1 MLLRCSLTSQ
11 TTAAEMIFQTLTFQF
26 GQFKCTA
33 RNKKHTEQCF
43 LYLTVSESH
52 HKAPLPP
59 SDFLFLTTLT
69 SPWSDTSLQ
78 ERPRHE
84 AALRGAVQQSRALPF
99 HVYGTLQARQPLD
112 VQLIAR
118 LVEKM
123 LVHSQTCAYLHF
135 ELAHAWIVSS
145 MDESPKLCL
154 EFPGTHPLYSK
165 DEKVTQM
172 SAIHQTPFPHK
183 FSRIKQ
189 KLLRA
194 SAQRGPGSLLP
205 SCM

>member
-1 MLLRCSLTSQ
+1 MLLIPDCIRVTSQ
-11 TTAAEMIFQTLTFQF
+11 GT
-26 GQFKCTA
+26 
-33 RNKKHTEQCF
+33 
-43 LYLTVSESH
+43 
-52 HKAPLPP
+52 
-59 SDFLFLTTLT
+59 LTTLRLLVSHHINFSMKWHVPPGKT
-69 SPWSDTSLQ
+69 QARGSPSGG
-78 ERPRHE
+78 R
-84 AALRGAVQQSRALPF
+84 AAQSRALPF